1 MNGNRTRGM
10 GGSFILILLLLGLV
24 MWISGMRSSETGYNW
39 NDFMADYEADQI
51 SSAVIKPNAEVP
63 TGSVIFTMKDGSS
76 KELFVSDV
84 TVVEEYMHQKNVE
97 VVMHD
102 MPSENWFLYYVLPI
116 LIVFIVFVFFFSLMN
131 AQANGGGGAS
141 NKMMNFGKSRARM
154 TTGGD
159 VQITLKD
166 VAGLKEEKEEL
177 EEIVEFLKNP
187 GKFTKV
193 GARVPK
199 GVLLEGPPGTGKT
212 MLERRSPGKQMFRF
226 SPFRDLILWKCLSV
240 SAHPVSEIC
249 LKMRRKTIRVSY
261 LSTRSMLLQDS
272 VEPVWEAVMMK
283 ENRR

>member
-97 VVMHD
+97 VVMRD

-177 EEIVEFLKNP
+177 EEIVEF
-187 GKFTKV
+187 
-193 GARVPK
+193 
-199 GVLLEGPPGTGKT
+199 
-212 MLERRSPGKQMFRF
+212 
-226 SPFRDLILWKCLSV
+226 
-240 SAHPVSEIC
+240 
-249 LKMRRKTIRVSY
+249 
-261 LSTRSMLLQDS
+261 
-272 VEPVWEAVMMK
+272 
-283 ENRR
+283 